1 MAEPKHDASDA
12 PRLQPTGSQ
21 TDLTVLEVHR
31 AVVLLHGFI
40 HVLGAIPLAF
50 HVWQS
55 GWVGLPVGI
64 LIALGGVA
72 AGLAELYLAAQ
83 VGERLRGLTRGVVG
97 VYALAACAA
106 LVVLGSTGQ
115 ALPAVVSLWI
125 SYIGVGASLSL
136 VPGAAIGLQA
146 LLAFCALATCLATG
160 RWTLVPGSPVWLFA
174 WLLSHGLRAIVGAAF
189 YLIHD
194 LSAQPVL
201 RWVESHTPSYLLPS
215 DASPKRRAAA
225 LVLEGLILVAIGAPL
240 AYLLLWYA
248 VWAYVPPILWPL
260 CYLLL
265 VDLIVLPLLPALAW
279 VIVSVYGWVARR
291 GEAWVF
297 AVSPVFVLMAIPAVL
312 VLVWVNLHAWL
323 LRAAQGIGRWQIGPV
338 HPTKQALAGAV
349 WAHVTA
355 WFLVTALNA
364 QSGLW
369 LIGTEI
375 PGQALYERHRDTQIG
390 RLLEK
395 SPVVRANRDAILPG
409 LYERAIQANDMV
421 AFEDYVLL
429 TGEGPDA
436 SRADLGDLSFQTRRR
451 LVGLPWYYSPAEM
464 SLDRVERC
472 VVFGGCLL
480 LAAVTLIRLP
490 GLNAVLRFAWLR
502 FVVFLIR
509 VGLPVGLLAAC
520 LLGDSPMPDLYALNA
535 GLAIVGLAVLGF
547 ACWLGWV
554 ISRDVSATRHYAPFM
569 ATRLL
574 QKRRIAFFAIGAVTL
589 CVAMVLIVISVMG
602 GFLDLVRER
611 SHGLLGD
618 LIMQNGSLLGFPGYQ
633 EFADR
638 IKKLR
643 DEDGNPIVVE
653 ATPVIYTYG
662 VLRIDSSKVTQMI
675 RVMGIRLDEIV
686 NVTRF
691 GEGLSHEPLYPGTTH
706 LARQQQPYWGRNKD
720 KLPVLPPKYEAARA
734 KGLATIHDPKQL
746 ERFVREPYERYPGP
760 FYYVGHHRSDV
771 AELYHTLRSM
781 VAELQ
786 IIGEDAAAGQWQ
798 GSSLSRSGMDT
809 EDVLRSASAAG
820 AKSTTSPSGTTAPT
834 APPSLSD
841 RVLEKASEI
850 EDLLKEIVP
859 YLPDWPELKPVK
871 PALEGLIE
879 ALMDISDKLEAR
891 DKSASAAINA
901 FLGKLNVPLDALA
914 MVHDR
919 PGFAGASLY
928 GVIIGRDLIAKRE
941 ASGEYKRYYPRGST
955 MTVAVLPLTLSG
967 TFARQQPISLK
978 LRYVDDSRTGVYE
991 IDSVCVYIDFEMMQ
1005 KIMQMNPLKK
1015 ADGSGTTPA
1024 RASQVLI
1031 KLAEGQDLLETRRL
1045 LSKEWAAHCRGW
1057 MDEGLDAMH
1066 QVEIN
1071 TWEEQQAQFIA
1082 AVQKE
1087 KILVLTLFAVISAVA
1102 IFLVLCIFYMIV
1114 TEKTRDIGIL
1124 KSVGASAGGVAGVFL
1139 AYGAAIGVVG
1149 GALGVWLGTVFVHNI
1164 NTIQDWMARIHPGL
1178 RIWSAEVYT
1187 FDIIPDTV
1195 KPDEAAV
1202 IFIVA
1207 VISSVLGAT
1216 FPALRAGRTWP
1227 VEALRYE

>member
-1 MAEPKHDASDA
+1 M
-12 PRLQPTGSQ
+12 GSRS
-21 TDLTVLEVHR
+21 DLTVLEVHR
-31 AVVLLHGFI
+31 AVVLLHGFL
-40 HVLGAIPLAF
+40 HVLGAIPLAWMA
-50 HVWQS
+50 WQA
-55 GWVGLPVGI
+55 GWIGLPVGI
-64 LIALGGVA
+64 LLAIGGIA
-72 AGLAELYLAAQ
+72 AGVAELYLAAQ
-83 VGERLRGLTRGVVG
+83 VGQRLRGLTRGVVG
-97 VYALAACAA
+97 IYAVLACAGLVGLAA
-106 LVVLGSTGQ
+106 GERS
-115 ALPAVVSLWI
+115 LPVMVSLWI
-125 SYIGVGASLSL
+125 SYWGVGASLSPL
-136 VPGAAIGLQA
+136 PAVAMGLQA
-146 LLAFCALATCLATG
+146 LLAFSGLATCMARG
-160 RWTLVPGSPVWLFA
+160 RVSLVPGAPAWLLA
-174 WLLSHGLRAIVGAAF
+174 WLLSHGLRAVVGAAF

-194 LSAQPVL
+194 LGALPVL
-201 RWVESHTPSYLLPS
+201 RWLEARGESDSTSSGGPAKGRVSVWVLIGPVLAAVGAVVAWGLLH
-215 DASPKRRAAA
+215 
-225 LVLEGLILVAIGAPL
+225 L
-240 AYLLLWYA
+240 
-248 VWAYVPPILWPL
+248 VWAHVPPILWPL
-260 CYLLL
+260 CYLIL
-265 VDLIVLPLLPALAW
+265 VDLVVLPLLPTLAW
-279 VIVSVYGWVARR
+279 IVVGIYGRVARR
-291 GEAWVF
+291 GEAWAF
-297 AVSPVFVLMAIPAVL
+297 AISPVFILMAVPAVL
-312 VLVWVNLHAWL
+312 VLVWVNLHVWL
-323 LRAAQGIGRWQIGPV
+323 LRAGQALGRWQIGPV

-349 WAHVTA
+349 WIHVLA

-375 PGQALYERHRDTQIG
+375 PGQALYERHRDTEIA

-395 SPVVRANRDAILPG
+395 SPVVLANRDKMLPG

-429 TGEGPDA
+429 TGKGPDA
-436 SRADLGDLSFQTRRR
+436 SRAELRDLSFQTRRR

-464 SLDRVERC
+464 SIDKVERC
-472 VVFGGCLL
+472 VVFAGCLL
-480 LAAVTLIRLP
+480 LGAVTLIRLP
-490 GLNAVLRFAWLR
+490 GLNALLRFAWLR
-502 FVVFLIR
+502 FVVYLLR
-509 VGLPVGLLAAC
+509 LGLPVGLLSAC
-520 LLGDSPMPDLYALNA
+520 LVGDSPMPDYVALNI
-535 GLAIVGLAVLGF
+535 GLVIVGLAVLAF

-633 EFADR
+633 EFSDR
-638 IKKLR
+638 IKTLR
-643 DEDGNPIVVE
+643 DEDGHPIVAE

-706 LARQQQPYWGRNKD
+706 LSRQQQPYWGRDKE

-734 KGLATIHDPKQL
+734 KGLATLDDPNKL
-746 ERFVREPYERYPGP
+746 DRFQREPYERYPGP
-760 FYYVGHHRSDV
+760 FFYIGHHRSDV
-771 AELYHTLRSM
+771 AELYHALRSM
-781 VAELQ
+781 MAELQ
-786 IIGEDAAAGQWQ
+786 LIGEDAAAGQWK
-798 GSSLSRSGMDT
+798 GSTVSRGGADT
-809 EDVLRSASAAG
+809 EDVLRQAAESSKNG
-820 AKSTTSPSGTTAPT
+820 SSSSTAPA
-834 APPSLSD
+834 APEVPTLAD
-841 RVLEKASEI
+841 RALKQASEL
-850 EDLLKEIVP
+850 EDLLKESVP
-859 YLPDWPELKPVK
+859 YLPEWPELEPVK

-879 ALMDISDKLEAR
+879 PLMEISDKLTAR
-891 DKSASAAINA
+891 DKSVVDAINA
-901 FLGKLNVPLDALA
+901 VLGKLRGPLDALA
-914 MVHDR
+914 LVHNR
-919 PGFAGASLY
+919 PGYTGPSLY

-941 ASGEYKRYYPRGST
+941 ASGEYRRYYPRGSE
-955 MTVAVLPLTLSG
+955 MTVAVLPLTPSG
-967 TFARQQPISLK
+967 TFARQKPISLK
-978 LRYVDDSRTGVYE
+978 LRYVDDSRTGVYD
-991 IDSVCVYIDFEMMQ
+991 IDSICVYVDFEMMQ
-1005 KIMQMNPLKK
+1005 QMMQMGPLKK
-1015 ADGSGTTPA
+1015 EGGGTTPP

-1031 KLAEGQDLLETRRL
+1031 KLTEGQDLLEARRL
-1045 LSKEWAAHCRGW
+1045 LWKEWAAHCRGW

-1066 QVEIN
+1066 EVEIN

-1082 AVQKE
+1082 AVHKE
-1087 KILVLTLFAVISAVA
+1087 KILVLTLFAVVSAVA

-1149 GALGVWLGTVFVHNI
+1149 GALGIWLGTIFVHNI
-1164 NTIQDWMARIHPGL
+1164 NTVQDWMARIHPGL

-1187 FDIIPDTV
+1187 FDIIPDKV
-1195 KPDEAAV
+1195 KPEEAAV